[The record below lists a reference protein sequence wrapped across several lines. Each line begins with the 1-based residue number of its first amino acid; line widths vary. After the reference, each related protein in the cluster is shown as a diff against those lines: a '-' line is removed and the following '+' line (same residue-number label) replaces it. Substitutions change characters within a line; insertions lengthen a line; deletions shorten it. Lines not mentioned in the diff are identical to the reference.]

1 MKEYLYKPE
10 THEYFIN
17 GARVPSVTQVLPY
30 NFYGNESENKRLIGQ
45 YVHRMIELHDCN
57 NLDEDTLHPVL
68 RGYLKSYKL
77 LTDFRK
83 GNPVWKR
90 MEQSN
95 YLSGKENVI
104 CDYKTGVRHPCNE
117 LQLAGYYILVTEG
130 VTGNG
135 NIVPGTYNELSLFHP
150 IYLFAGTIDYL
161 HYETAEK
168 TTQIKAIYLKED
180 GSMPQIE
187 DYTKDLGRSTQIF
200 LSFLTCYKWRKEK
213 NISWKQ

>member
-30 NFYGNESENKRLIGQ
+30 NFYGNESESKRLIGQ

-77 LTDFRK
+77 LTDFK
-83 GNPVWKR
+83 
-90 MEQSN
+90 E
-95 YLSGKENVI
+95 ENVI
-104 CDYKTGVRHPCNE
+104 CDYKTGVRHPCVE

-135 NIVPGTYNELSLFHP
+135 NIVPGTYNELSLYHP

-168 TTQIKAIYLKED
+168 AIQIKAIYLKED

>member
-1 MKEYLYKPE
+1 
-10 THEYFIN
+10 
-17 GARVPSVTQVLPY
+17 
-30 NFYGNESENKRLIGQ
+30 
-45 YVHRMIELHDCN
+45 
-57 NLDEDTLHPVL
+57 
-68 RGYLKSYKL
+68 
-77 LTDFRK
+77 
-83 GNPVWKR
+83 

-135 NIVPGTYNELSLFHP
+135 NIVPGTYNELSLYHP
-150 IYLFAGTIDYL
+150 IYLFGGTIDYL
-161 HYETAEK
+161 HYETAGEAI
-168 TTQIKAIYLKED
+168 QIKAIYLKED

>member
-30 NFYGNESENKRLIGQ
+30 NFYGNESENKQLIGQ

-77 LTDFRK
+77 LTDFK
-83 GNPVWKR
+83 
-90 MEQSN
+90 E
-95 YLSGKENVI
+95 ENVI
-104 CDYKTGVRHPCNE
+104 CDYKTGVRHPCVE

-200 LSFLTCYKWRKEK
+200 LSFLTCYKWRKEE

>member
-77 LTDFRK
+77 LTDFK
-83 GNPVWKR
+83 
-90 MEQSN
+90 E
-95 YLSGKENVI
+95 ENVI
-104 CDYKTGVRHPCNE
+104 CDYKTGVRHPCVE
-117 LQLAGYYILVTEG
+117 LQLAGYYILVTGG
-130 VTGNG
+130 VAKDGK
-135 NIVPGTYNELSLFHP
+135 IVPGTHGTYNELSLFHP

-187 DYTKDLGRSTQIF
+187 DYTKGLRRSTQVF
-200 LSFLTCYKWRKEK
+200 LSFLTCYKWREEK
-213 NISWKQ
+213 GV

>member
-17 GARVPSVTQVLPY
+17 GACVPSVTQVLPY

-77 LTDFRK
+77 LTDFK
-83 GNPVWKR
+83 
-90 MEQSN
+90 
-95 YLSGKENVI
+95 KENVI

-135 NIVPGTYNELSLFHP
+135 NIVPGTYNELSLYHP

-168 TTQIKAIYLKED
+168 TIQIKAIYLKED

-200 LSFLTCYKWRKEK
+200 LSFLTCYKWQKEK

>member
-30 NFYGNESENKRLIGQ
+30 NFYGNESESKRLIGQ

-77 LTDFRK
+77 LTDFK
-83 GNPVWKR
+83 
-90 MEQSN
+90 E
-95 YLSGKENVI
+95 ENVI
-104 CDYKTGVRHPCNE
+104 CDYKTGVRHPCVE

>member
-1 MKEYLYKPE
+1 
-10 THEYFIN
+10 
-17 GARVPSVTQVLPY
+17 
-30 NFYGNESENKRLIGQ
+30 
-45 YVHRMIELHDCN
+45 MIELHDCN

-77 LTDFRK
+77 LTDFK
-83 GNPVWKR
+83 
-90 MEQSN
+90 E
-95 YLSGKENVI
+95 ENVI
-104 CDYKTGVRHPCNE
+104 CDYKTGVRHPCVE

>member
-30 NFYGNESENKRLIGQ
+30 NFYGNESESKRLIGQ

-77 LTDFRK
+77 LTDFK
-83 GNPVWKR
+83 
-90 MEQSN
+90 E
-95 YLSGKENVI
+95 ENVI
-104 CDYKTGVRHPCNE
+104 CDYKTGVRHPCVE

-130 VTGNG
+130 VTENG
-135 NIVPGTYNELSLFHP
+135 NIVPGTYNELSLYHP

-161 HYETAEK
+161 HYETVGKAI
-168 TTQIKAIYLKED
+168 QIKAIYLKED
-180 GSMPQIE
+180 GRMPQIE
-187 DYTKDLGRSTQIF
+187 DYTKGLRRSTQVF

>member
-1 MKEYLYKPE
+1 MKKYSFRPE

-30 NFYGNESENKRLIGQ
+30 NFYGNESESKRLIGQ

-83 GNPVWKR
+83 GN
-90 MEQSN
+90 
-95 YLSGKENVI
+95 VI

-135 NIVPGTYNELSLFHP
+135 NIVPGTYNELSLYHP

-168 TTQIKAIYLKED
+168 TIQIKAIYLKED

>member
-30 NFYGNESENKRLIGQ
+30 NFYGNESESKRLIGQ

-77 LTDFRK
+77 LTDFK
-83 GNPVWKR
+83 
-90 MEQSN
+90 E
-95 YLSGKENVI
+95 ENVI
-104 CDYKTGVRHPCNE
+104 CDYKTGVRHPCVE

-161 HYETAEK
+161 HYETAGK

>member
-1 MKEYLYKPE
+1 MKKYSFRPE

-17 GARVPSVTQVLPY
+17 GTCVPSVTQVLPY

-77 LTDFRK
+77 LTDFK
-83 GNPVWKR
+83 
-90 MEQSN
+90 E
-95 YLSGKENVI
+95 ENVI

-117 LQLAGYYILVTEG
+117 LQLAGYYILVTGG
-130 VTGNG
+130 VAGDG
-135 NIVPGTYNELSLFHP
+135 NIVPGTYNELSLYHP
-150 IYLFAGTIDYL
+150 IYLFGGTIDYL
-161 HYETAEK
+161 HYETAGK
-168 TTQIKAIYLKED
+168 TIQIKAIYLKED
-180 GSMPQIE
+180 GSIPQIE
-187 DYTKDLGRSTQIF
+187 DYTKGLRRSTQVF

>member
-30 NFYGNESENKRLIGQ
+30 NFYGNESESKRLIGQ
-45 YVHRMIELHDCN
+45 YVHRMIELYDCN
-57 NLDEDTLHPVL
+57 DLDEKTLHPAL
-68 RGYLKSYKL
+68 KGYFESYKL
-77 LTDFRK
+77 LTDFK
-83 GNPVWKR
+83 
-90 MEQSN
+90 E
-95 YLSGKENVI
+95 ENVI

-117 LQLAGYYILVTEG
+117 LQLAGYYILATGG
-130 VTGNG
+130 VAKDGK
-135 NIVPGTYNELSLFHP
+135 IVPGTHGTYNELSLFHP

-187 DYTKDLGRSTQIF
+187 DYTKGLGRSTQIF

>member
-77 LTDFRK
+77 LTDFK
-83 GNPVWKR
+83 
-90 MEQSN
+90 E
-95 YLSGKENVI
+95 ENVI
-104 CDYKTGVRHPCNE
+104 CDYKTGVRHPCVE

-135 NIVPGTYNELSLFHP
+135 NIVPGTYNELSLYHP

-161 HYETAEK
+161 HYETVGKAI
-168 TTQIKAIYLKED
+168 QIKAIYLKED
-180 GSMPQIE
+180 GSMPRIE

-200 LSFLTCYKWRKEK
+200 LSFLTCYKWQKEK

>member
-1 MKEYLYKPE
+1 MKKYSFRPE

-30 NFYGNESENKRLIGQ
+30 KFYGNESESKRLIGQ

-77 LTDFRK
+77 LTDFK
-83 GNPVWKR
+83 
-90 MEQSN
+90 E
-95 YLSGKENVI
+95 ENVI
-104 CDYKTGVRHPCNE
+104 CDYKTGVRHPCVE
-117 LQLAGYYILVTEG
+117 LQLAGYYILVTGG
-130 VTGNG
+130 VAKDGK
-135 NIVPGTYNELSLFHP
+135 IVPGTHGTYNELSLFHP

>member
-68 RGYLKSYKL
+68 RGCLKSYKL
-77 LTDFRK
+77 LTDFK
-83 GNPVWKR
+83 
-90 MEQSN
+90 E
-95 YLSGKENVI
+95 ENVI
-104 CDYKTGVRHPCNE
+104 CDYKTGVKHPCVE

-135 NIVPGTYNELSLFHP
+135 NIVPGTYNELSLYHP

-168 TTQIKAIYLKED
+168 AIQIKAIYLKED

-187 DYTKDLGRSTQIF
+187 DYTKGLGRSTQIF
-200 LSFLTCYKWRKEK
+200 LSFLTCYKWQKEK

>member
-30 NFYGNESENKRLIGQ
+30 NFYGNESESKRLIGQ

-77 LTDFRK
+77 LTDFK
-83 GNPVWKR
+83 
-90 MEQSN
+90 E
-95 YLSGKENVI
+95 ENVI

-117 LQLAGYYILVTEG
+117 LQLAGYYILVTGG
-130 VTGNG
+130 VAKDGK
-135 NIVPGTYNELSLFHP
+135 IVPGTHGTYNELSLFHP
-150 IYLFAGTIDYL
+150 IYLFGGTIDYL
-161 HYETAEK
+161 HYEAAGETI
-168 TTQIKAIYLKED
+168 QIKAIYLKED

>member
-1 MKEYLYKPE
+1 MKKYSFRPE
-10 THEYFIN
+10 KHEYFIN
-17 GARVPSVTQVLPY
+17 GACVPSVTQVLPY
-30 NFYGNESENKRLIGQ
+30 NFYGNESESKRLIGQ

-77 LTDFRK
+77 LTDFK
-83 GNPVWKR
+83 
-90 MEQSN
+90 E
-95 YLSGKENVI
+95 ENVI
-104 CDYKTGVRHPCNE
+104 CDYKTGVRHPCVE
-117 LQLAGYYILVTEG
+117 LQLAGYYILVTGG
-130 VTGNG
+130 VAKDGK
-135 NIVPGTYNELSLFHP
+135 IVPGTHGTYNELSLFHP

>member
-1 MKEYLYKPE
+1 MKKYSFRPE

-30 NFYGNESENKRLIGQ
+30 NFYGNESESKRLIGQ

-77 LTDFRK
+77 LTDFK
-83 GNPVWKR
+83 
-90 MEQSN
+90 E
-95 YLSGKENVI
+95 ENVI
-104 CDYKTGVRHPCNE
+104 CDYKTGVRHPCVE
-117 LQLAGYYILVTEG
+117 LQLAGYYILVTGG
-130 VTGNG
+130 VAKDGK
-135 NIVPGTYNELSLFHP
+135 IVPGTHGTYNGLSLFYP

-168 TTQIKAIYLKED
+168 AIQIKAIYLKED

-200 LSFLTCYKWRKEK
+200 LSFLTCYIWRKEK

>member
-30 NFYGNESENKRLIGQ
+30 KFYGNESESKRLIGQ

-77 LTDFRK
+77 LTDFK
-83 GNPVWKR
+83 
-90 MEQSN
+90 E
-95 YLSGKENVI
+95 ENVI
-104 CDYKTGVRHPCNE
+104 CDYKTGVKHPCVE